1 MGERLNADLVLA
13 ALNMALEQRTPR
25 VSSTSA
31 IAARYTSCLRER
43 CRQTKMLHSIG
54 TAYYDAM
61 TQELP
66 LWKGNS
72 SSGSTFQSKAGSD
85 GCLHLD

>member
-1 MGERLNADLVLA
+1 MGERLNADFVLA

-31 IAARYTSCLRER
+31 IAARYTSLAFGER

-54 TAYYDAM
+54 TVGDAYYDAM
-61 TQELP
+61 TQSFFATLEGLCCTKP
-66 LWKGNS
+66 VR
-72 SSGSTFQSKAGSD
+72 
-85 GCLHLD
+85 